1 MKNQLK
7 EQERFPWQR
16 YLDPHEALKLAVEK
30 SRSLKKAALG
40 EYLIKHLLEF
50 FREYKAVGE
59 GADAHSRLRRF
70 TPPLWSD
77 DIPKSQVRD
86 DCNRARYIIE
96 LGLAGKLTAKA
107 IGILHQE
114 RPKTEVIA
122 YLVVMLGL
130 LVDGKR
136 LAGRSGSNVS
146 GALPLPVVTPREG

>member
-1 MKNQLK
+1 MIDELK
-7 EQERFPWQR
+7 EHARLPRQS
-16 YLDPHEALKLAVEK
+16 YLDPYEALKLAVGK
-30 SRSLKKAALG
+30 SASMTKAALG

-50 FREYKAVGE
+50 FHEFKAAGE
-59 GADAHSRLRRF
+59 GANAQSRLRGF
-70 TPPLWSD
+70 TPPLWAD

-130 LVDGKR
+130 LGDGQGTRSARGR
-136 LAGRSGSNVS
+136 L
-146 GALPLPVVTPREG
+146 GA